1 MSRSIDQKT
10 DREKAR
16 KSVLMAVHKERDWQ
30 SSRISERQDDTQIGT
45 DLLFLVGVL
54 SKYQGQVACEGV
66 EQSQAREVDW
76 DKVSRACV
84 KLSAVAVAMA
94 ESLVASG
101 KVSSSTFMME
111 KMHP

>member
-1 MSRSIDQKT
+1 M

-16 KSVLMAVHKERDWQ
+16 KAVLLAIHKERDWQ
-30 SSRISERQDDTQIGT
+30 AARISERQDDTQVGT

-76 DKVSRACV
+76 ERVARACI
-84 KLSAVAVAMA
+84 KQAAVAVAVA

-101 KVSSSTFMME
+101 KVPTSIFRTE
-111 KMHP
+111 NMHS